1 MHEPLQDQERVE
13 RVVEALIA
21 VVKSNPAKTLV
32 EFSERSSCFK
42 VKMSDPGSTI
52 IMSLQAQ
59 GLFTRIIS
67 GSFPA
72 SLALDLKKCK
82 SSSTTFGGRT
92 QRV

>member
-42 VKMSDPGSTI
+42 VKISDPGSTI
-52 IMSLQAQ
+52 IMSLQ
-59 GLFTRIIS
+59 
-67 GSFPA
+67 
-72 SLALDLKKCK
+72 
-82 SSSTTFGGRT
+82 
-92 QRV
+92 